1 MFELSK
7 TQQLLLNS
15 VDKFTEDDKGQHI
28 REFLH
33 KVGNI
38 VPDLP
43 DASKIYLLRM
53 KTADPI
59 GNTIGAA
66 VVAGKN
72 YKEICKML
80 VERYQRNQ
88 ALVWEEHSNLRMT
101 DYRNKTLGFESK
113 LRDLY

>member
-1 MFELSK
+1 M
-7 TQQLLLNS
+7 
-15 VDKFTEDDKGQHI
+15 DKFTEDDKGQHI

-66 VVAGKN
+66 VQ
-72 YKEICKML
+72 
-80 VERYQRNQ
+80 ERTTRKS
-88 ALVWEEHSNLRMT
+88 AKCL
-101 DYRNKTLGFESK
+101 
-113 LRDLY
+113 